1 MSETILTLQLYQ
13 PLWPLRATKPP
24 QEKVFAMASSTLSL
38 TSTTCLGLA
47 AKVFFGIVVLLY
59 PLSAMAADSVDAHP
73 GLTRLSPRHAIWID
87 AESRQLVVGGSVT
100 LNDGPIEFFACPRKT
115 KEHESIVAVDATAK
129 LIHAGLLAIGLRPG
143 SPASFYPEFKPATG
157 DLVAIRIRWRDDTED
172 HETSAQTWVKN
183 SQTGEELDCDW
194 IFAGSSF
201 WKDPRTGTEYYQADA
216 GDLVCVS
223 NFPAATLDLPITSS
237 QANESLLFETFTE
250 RIPPRG
256 TPVELVF
263 FSVKQKPV
271 DVKKD

>member
-1 MSETILTLQLYQ
+1 MKKHSHI
-13 PLWPLRATKPP
+13 
-24 QEKVFAMASSTLSL
+24 
-38 TSTTCLGLA
+38 
-47 AKVFFGIVVLLY
+47 
-59 PLSAMAADSVDAHP
+59 
-73 GLTRLSPRHAIWID
+73 
-87 AESRQLVVGGSVT
+87 
-100 LNDGPIEFFACPRKT
+100 RKT

-223 NFPAATLDLPITSS
+223 NSQRLHSTFQSPVRRQTSLS
-237 QANESLLFETFTE
+237 YSRLLQ
-250 RIPPRG
+250 
-256 TPVELVF
+256 
-263 FSVKQKPV
+263 SVYRHVGRQSNSSSSP
-271 DVKKD
+271 

>member
-1 MSETILTLQLYQ
+1 
-13 PLWPLRATKPP
+13 
-24 QEKVFAMASSTLSL
+24 MAFSTSTL
-38 TSTTCLGLA
+38 TSATRLGFYTLIFSGF
-47 AKVFFGIVVLLY
+47 VTPLY
-59 PLSAMAADSVDAHP
+59 FLSAVVADPVDTHP
-73 GLTRLSPRHAIWID
+73 ELTRLSPKHAIWID
-87 AESRQLVVGGSVT
+87 AESKHLIVGGSVT
-100 LNDGPIEFFACPRKT
+100 LTDGPIEFFACPRKT

-129 LIHAGLLAIGLRPG
+129 LVHAGLLAIGLRPG

-157 DLVAIRIRWRDDTED
+157 DFVAIKVRWHDDSGD

-183 SQTGEELDCDW
+183 SLTGEELGCDW

-250 RIPPRG
+250 RVPQRG
-256 TPVELVF
+256 TPVELI
-263 FSVKQKPV
+263 FSFPVKQKSV
-271 DVKKD
+271 DTNKN